1 VRRPLRASPDSLQA
15 SRGVSGLDRDMPS
28 ISKYSDLVGSRTAAV
43 SAEISGPIA
52 LERNVTSSTASHY
65 AAGSDGPDSARGTS
79 SGLSSGSTMLRP
91 SSASA
96 VLMSDKTGAPSAL
109 SSLAAANT
117 AYASSAAAADYLA
130 RRASTASTAN
140 AYSTSG
146 TNVYSTIKTMPI
158 NAMSNLPSSVPE
170 PSVAAPFSGAGSTT
184 PTKRLSKQLETME
197 LGHDTDTAALR
208 QTDSRAAIA
217 PTVPRGVGDGE
228 DQLSLQSMHSNISAV
243 LVHVPPSSS
252 SATKKEPP
260 TSYLPLP
267 SVWVSRWVDYSKKYG
282 LGYKLSNGSSG
293 VFFNDAT
300 KMILETDGDS
310 LGVCVRVC
318 SGMGVYVYLFDGCR
332 GVLSDRATKMMLDSE
347 HDAR

>member
-1 VRRPLRASPDSLQA
+1 MRRPLRASPDSLQA
-15 SRGVSGLDRDMPS
+15 SRGVSGLERDLPS
-28 ISKYSDLVGSRTAAV
+28 SGKYSDLVGSRTAAV
-43 SAEISGPIA
+43 SAEVSGPVA
-52 LERNVTSSTASHY
+52 LERNVTSSTVSHY

-96 VLMSDKTGAPSAL
+96 VLMSDKAGVPSAL
-109 SSLAAANT
+109 SSLVAANT
-117 AYASSAAAADYLA
+117 AYASSAAAADYLM
-130 RRASTASTAN
+130 RRGGSGSAAN
-140 AYSTSG
+140 TYSTSG
-146 TNVYSTIKTMPI
+146 TNVYSTMNTMSS
-158 NAMSNLPSSVPE
+158 NAMPNLPSSSAPE
-170 PSVAAPFSGAGSTT
+170 PSVAAPLSGAGSTT
-184 PTKRLSKQLETME
+184 PTKRLSKQLETMD
-197 LGHDTDTAALR
+197 LRHDTDTAALR
-208 QTDSRAAIA
+208 QTDSRAAVA
-217 PTVPRGVGDGE
+217 PVVPRGVGDGE

-282 LGYKLSNGSSG
+282 LGYKLSNGCSG

-310 LGVCVRVC
+310 LGMCVSLCVCVC
-318 SGMGVYVYLFDGCR
+318 
-332 GVLSDRATKMMLDSE
+332 
-347 HDAR
+347 